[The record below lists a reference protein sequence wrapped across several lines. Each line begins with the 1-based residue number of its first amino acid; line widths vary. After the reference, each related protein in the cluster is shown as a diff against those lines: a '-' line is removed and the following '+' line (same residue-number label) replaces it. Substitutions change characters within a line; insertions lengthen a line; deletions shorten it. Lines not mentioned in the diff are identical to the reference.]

1 MKKLE
6 KDEQMLEISLIVV
19 TLGLT
24 CLMWRLTGYKLVV
37 LNLFYLPVV
46 LAGFYLGRYRAGV
59 LASFSV
65 ISASVVTALN

>member
-6 KDEQMLEISLIVV
+6 KDEQMLEIALIIV

-37 LNLFYLPVV
+37 INLE
-46 LAGFYLGRYRAGV
+46 
-59 LASFSV
+59 ASQPCW
-65 ISASVVTALN
+65 